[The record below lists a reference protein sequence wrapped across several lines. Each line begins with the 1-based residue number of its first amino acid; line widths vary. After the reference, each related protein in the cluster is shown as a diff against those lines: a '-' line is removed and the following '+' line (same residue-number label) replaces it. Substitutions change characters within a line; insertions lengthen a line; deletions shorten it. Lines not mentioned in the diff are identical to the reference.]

1 MQHLACDKIGYKNI
15 VKKGKN
21 KMAELKNAM
30 ENLQKKG
37 YKVSMFE
44 TGQEAASY
52 LNEQIDGTTVAF
64 GGMKTAED
72 LGLFES
78 LSSHNE
84 AVWHW
89 RQDPAEALEKARSTD
104 VYIASANALAED
116 GTMVC
121 IDHTGNRLS
130 SLMYGHKK
138 VFFVIG
144 VNKLTDG
151 SIEDAIWRARNV
163 AAPKRAVSMGRKTPC
178 AVKPDKCYDCKS
190 PDRLCRGMAVFM
202 YPLAGF
208 ETEVIL
214 VNEELGM

>member
-1 MQHLACDKIGYKNI
+1 M
-15 VKKGKN
+15 
-21 KMAELKNAM
+21 
-30 ENLQKKG
+30 
-37 YKVSMFE
+37 
-44 TGQEAASY
+44 
-52 LNEQIDGTTVAF
+52 
-64 GGMKTAED
+64 
-72 LGLFES
+72 
-78 LSSHNE
+78 
-84 AVWHW
+84 
-89 RQDPAEALEKARSTD
+89 
-104 VYIASANALAED
+104 
-116 GTMVC
+116 
-121 IDHTGNRLS
+121 
-130 SLMYGHKK
+130 
-138 VFFVIG
+138 IG